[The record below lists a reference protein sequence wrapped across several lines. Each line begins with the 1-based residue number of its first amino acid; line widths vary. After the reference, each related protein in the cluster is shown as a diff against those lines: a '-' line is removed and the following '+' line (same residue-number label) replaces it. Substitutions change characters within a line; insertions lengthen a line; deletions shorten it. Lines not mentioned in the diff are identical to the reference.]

1 VPYAEIKSLQDLID
15 LRDFLKNQEHEFE
28 TLVIDS
34 ITEISDI
41 IKVEIE
47 HRT

>member
-1 VPYAEIKSLQDLID
+1 
-15 LRDFLKNQEHEFE
+15 LRDFLKNQEHDFE

-41 IKVEIE
+41 IKIQIE
-47 HRT
+47 KRTGRKMQIQDW

>member
-1 VPYAEIKSLQDLID
+1 LID
-15 LRDFLKNQEHEFE
+15 LKNFLEKQEHNFE

-41 IKVEIE
+41 IKNGIE
-47 HRT
+47 KRNKRKMQLQDW